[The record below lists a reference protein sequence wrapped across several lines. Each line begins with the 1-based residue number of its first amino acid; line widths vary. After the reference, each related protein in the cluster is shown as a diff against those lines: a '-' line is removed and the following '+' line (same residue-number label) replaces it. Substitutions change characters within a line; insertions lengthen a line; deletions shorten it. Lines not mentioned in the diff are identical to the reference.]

1 MTPDKSKFKD
11 DVATNDRSQ
20 DQLEE
25 LRAKDRIHIDVPDV
39 GARVIIEVS
48 WDSWINIKPIVMALA
63 DNILPKGMAQA

>member
-1 MTPDKSKFKD
+1 MPNKKKFKD

-25 LRAKDRIHIDVPDV
+25 LLANQRIHLEIPNV

-48 WDSWINIKPIVMALA
+48 WDSWINIKPIVMTLA
-63 DNILPKGMAQA
+63 DNILPKGIAQA